1 MKKLNKK
8 GFTLVELLAVLV
20 ILIAIT
26 SIAIPTINSALERSK
41 NKQNE
46 QRKRIIE
53 SAAELYVSEHK
64 NTFNKTCIKV
74 ETLKNEGYLDEES
87 IKDADGRLF
96 DGVVDVNIDRGEY
109 TYNATKDKTNC
120 F

>member
-41 NKQNE
+41 GKQNE
-46 QRKRIIE
+46 QRIRIIE

-64 NTFNKTCIKV
+64 NTLGGECIKV
-74 ETLKNEGYLDEES
+74 DTLKNEGYLDEES
-87 IKDADGRLF
+87 SKDADGNSF
-96 DGVVDVNIDRGEY
+96 TGAVAISEGKYVY
-109 TYNATKDKTNC
+109 KKTSEISLGNC